1 MEMRT
6 DLWSDLHFQSV
17 IKKQLRIRQGT
28 GKDLL
33 RFPLYNELIIRIYEG
48 EEIR

>member
-6 DLWSDLHFQSV
+6 VLWLNLPFQSV

-33 RFPLYNELIIRIYEG
+33 RFSLYNELINKRYEG